1 MEAVKQ
7 TPPFRSEYPRPQ
19 FVRKQWMTLNGSWDF
34 RFAGDP
40 WQTIEVPFVFQSRMS
55 GIDDNRMCDDVTYR
69 RRFCLPADWQ
79 GRKILLHFGAVDYA
93 CRVYVNGQCVGG
105 HIGGNIGFALD
116 ITSALTWQEEEV
128 CVEVHDPCTDETIP
142 RGKQYWLAHPD
153 SIWYRRTTGIW
164 QSVWLEPVAESRIE
178 SLRYTADIDRGTVD
192 IAYHCPHGA
201 GAELHLGITLRGEP
215 VADLG
220 ILLQEDRGH
229 VTVDLMAGHIFRQG
243 VHHAGWCWTP
253 ESPTLFDVTATLSR
267 DGQVTDRVE
276 SYFGMRKI
284 ETRGGRVYLNN
295 RPYYQRLVLD
305 QGYWPDSLMT
315 APSDEALRRDIELA
329 KEMGFNGCR
338 KHQKAEDSRFL
349 YWADR
354 LGYLVWG
361 EIGSCAAFSEEAAR
375 RLTEEWAEAITRDYN
390 HPSIVAWVTVNE
402 SWGVPGAA
410 TDTQQQALMLALY
423 YQAKTLDTTRLV
435 VGNDG
440 WEMARTDLCAIHN
453 YNHGAPDDQQAHEA
467 FARSLSTRDA
477 LLQSM
482 PAARPIYA
490 DGYQN
495 RGEPIL
501 LTEFGGISMRNDT
514 EGAWGY
520 TNAGS
525 SEELLAE
532 YRRILQAINDSQ
544 ALYGFCY
551 TQLCDVEQE
560 TNGLYTY
567 DRRPKV
573 APDAIRRINES
584 VKGF

>member
-1 MEAVKQ
+1 MA
-7 TPPFRSEYPRPQ
+7 
-19 FVRKQWMTLNGSWDF
+19 N
-34 RFAGDP
+34 
-40 WQTIEVPFVFQSRMS
+40 
-55 GIDDNRMCDDVTYR
+55 
-69 RRFCLPADWQ
+69 
-79 GRKILLHFGAVDYA
+79 
-93 CRVYVNGQCVGG
+93 
-105 HIGGNIGFALD
+105 
-116 ITSALTWQEEEV
+116 
-128 CVEVHDPCTDETIP
+128 
-142 RGKQYWLAHPD
+142 
-153 SIWYRRTTGIW
+153 
-164 QSVWLEPVAESRIE
+164 
-178 SLRYTADIDRGTVD
+178 
-192 IAYHCPHGA
+192 
-201 GAELHLGITLRGEP
+201 
-215 VADLG
+215 LG
-220 ILLQEDRGH
+220 ILLQEDRGR

-253 ESPTLFDVTATLSR
+253 ECPTLFDVTATLSR

-338 KHQKAEDSRFL
+338 KHQKAEDPRFL

-440 WEMARTDLCAIHN
+440 WEMACTDLCAIHN

-467 FARSLSTRDA
+467 FARSLSTREA

>member
-1 MEAVKQ
+1 
-7 TPPFRSEYPRPQ
+7 
-19 FVRKQWMTLNGSWDF
+19 MTLNGSWDF

-55 GIDDNRMCDDVTYR
+55 GIDDNRMCDDVVYR

-164 QSVWLEPVAESRIE
+164 QSVWLEPVAESCIE
-178 SLRYTADIDRGTVD
+178 SLRYTADIDRGTVE

-201 GAELHLGITLRGEP
+201 GAELNLGITLRGEP
-215 VADLG
+215 VANLG
-220 ILLQEDRGH
+220 VLLQEDRGR

-253 ESPTLFDVTATLSR
+253 ECPTLFDVTATLSR

-338 KHQKAEDSRFL
+338 KHQKAEDPRFL

-440 WEMARTDLCAIHN
+440 WEMACTDLCAIHN

-467 FARSLSTRDA
+467 FARSLSTREA

>member
-1 MEAVKQ
+1 M
-7 TPPFRSEYPRPQ
+7 
-19 FVRKQWMTLNGSWDF
+19 
-34 RFAGDP
+34 
-40 WQTIEVPFVFQSRMS
+40 SRY
-55 GIDDNRMCDDVTYR
+55 IVETRN
-69 RRFCLPADWQ
+69 
-79 GRKILLHFGAVDYA
+79 
-93 CRVYVNGQCVGG
+93 
-105 HIGGNIGFALD
+105 
-116 ITSALTWQEEEV
+116 LT
-128 CVEVHDPCTDETIP
+128 
-142 RGKQYWLAHPD
+142 KQY
-153 SIWYRRTTGIW
+153 
-164 QSVWLEPVAESRIE
+164 
-178 SLRYTADIDRGTVD
+178 GTQKS
-192 IAYHCPHGA
+192 
-201 GAELHLGITLRGEP
+201 
-215 VADLG
+215 VADLNLHIAPG
-220 ILLQEDRGH
+220 RIYGLLGRNGAGKTTAMKMLLGLTQPTSGEVLLWGTPLPGH
-229 VTVDLMAGHIFRQG
+229 EKELLPRIG
-243 VHHAGWCWTP
+243 
-253 ESPTLFDVTATLSR
+253 SL
-267 DGQVTDRVE
+267 
-276 SYFGMRKI
+276 I
-284 ETRGGRVYLNN
+284 ETPGF
-295 RPYYQRLVLD
+295 YYQRLVLD

-315 APSDEALRRDIELA
+315 APSDEDLRRDIELA

-338 KHQKAEDSRFL
+338 KHQKAEDPRFL

-467 FARSLSTRDA
+467 FARSLSTREA